1 MNRLKCSIYGLY
13 FGTSKRFYE
22 GKDYYY
28 LNLIDDEGEAIKVS
42 INVERYIELQ
52 KVERLKSSIV
62 LYDCIVR
69 GKTSFGGVTLSI
81 ISPEGAE
88 IKVCSIQDAVTED
101 ILSPMLDE
109 ENGS

>member
-13 FGTSKRFYE
+13 FGTSKRYYE

-28 LNLIDDEGEAIKVS
+28 VNLVDDEGEAIKVS

-52 KVERLKSSIV
+52 KAEKLKASIV

-69 GKTSFGGVTLSI
+69 GKSSFGGVTLSI
-81 ISPEGAE
+81 MSPEDAE
-88 IKVCSIQDAVTED
+88 MKICSIQDEVPEE
-101 ILSPMLDE
+101 ILKPMPA
-109 ENGS
+109 